1 MLFSK
6 TMRKT
11 ARLIKFAHIA
21 EPLLKKELSERDIV
35 LVVKL
40 LIVCTKI
47 AEESNMSAPKNR
59 GFFIALL
66 IIKKVDKIQEFLY
79 SIMYSTLPFLGR
91 F

>member
-1 MLFSK
+1 
-6 TMRKT
+6 MRKT

-59 GFFIALL
+59 GFFAKRPSVFGRRYNNS
-66 IIKKVDKIQEFLY
+66 IK
-79 SIMYSTLPFLGR
+79 
-91 F
+91 